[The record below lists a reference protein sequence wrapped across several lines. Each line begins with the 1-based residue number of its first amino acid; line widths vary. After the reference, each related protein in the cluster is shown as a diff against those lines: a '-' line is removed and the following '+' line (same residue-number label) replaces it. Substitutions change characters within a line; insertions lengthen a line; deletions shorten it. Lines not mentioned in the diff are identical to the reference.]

1 LIPKFQRTIKYNYR
15 YDWIDGASVTL
26 MELVLGVVRTMSS
39 NCLVM
44 MRSGEESL
52 YDLMPPEF
60 GRIFREEDPQIR
72 EKVVAIKDI
81 FKTLFGQTN
90 QVQNYSCQ
98 FSGISI

>member
-1 LIPKFQRTIKYNYR
+1 MKMIRLQNSKQFYFR

-44 MRSGEESL
+44 MRSGESL

>member
-1 LIPKFQRTIKYNYR
+1 
-15 YDWIDGASVTL
+15 
-26 MELVLGVVRTMSS
+26 
-39 NCLVM
+39 
-44 MRSGEESL
+44 
-52 YDLMPPEF
+52 MPPEF